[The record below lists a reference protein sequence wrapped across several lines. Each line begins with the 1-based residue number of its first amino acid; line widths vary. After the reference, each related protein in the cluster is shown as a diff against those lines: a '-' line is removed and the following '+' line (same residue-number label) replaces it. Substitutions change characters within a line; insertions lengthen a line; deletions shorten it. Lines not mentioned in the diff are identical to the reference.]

1 MRNLVV
7 AVGTLALSVMVIGN
21 AYLQKKQFYPSVVY
35 ITKSNPSMAVS
46 RKFFTFCIRT
56 SGNLKFARFPGH
68 VSTSS
73 GDNHA
78 AGKTDEEDFLRRIKG
93 CRNRGIN

>member
-1 MRNLVV
+1 MRNALV

-46 RKFFTFCIRT
+46 NRKNIA
-56 SGNLKFARFPGH
+56 S
-68 VSTSS
+68 
-73 GDNHA
+73 
-78 AGKTDEEDFLRRIKG
+78 FL
-93 CRNRGIN
+93 NSVLL